1 MKKKREY
8 EGIRIM
14 VVDDNRE
21 NLKSMGRVL
30 DSLRINST
38 LEDSPLRALSRM
50 RDHSFDLVL
59 TDMKMPEMDGME
71 FIQKA
76 REISPETPLVVLTAF
91 GSIGNAVDAIKEGA
105 SDYLQKPIDIE
116 GLKGVI
122 VKSIR
127 TKGILSELNELRKH
141 VKTGV
146 GEIIYRSPLMDRV
159 LRMASTVAPT
169 MANVLILGE
178 SGTGKELVARSIQEM
193 SNRKEKPL
201 IPINCAALTES
212 ILESELFGHER
223 GAFTGAVRA
232 SKGKFELAEG
242 GTLFLDEI
250 GDLSLQTQGKLL
262 RAIEQKE
269 VMRLGGEKVI
279 KVDVRIIAATNADL
293 GVKVAGKEFREDLFY
308 RLSVF
313 TITIPPLRERKEDIP
328 LLISYF
334 LRELSEEHGFPLS
347 EVSPTVVD
355 IFTRYYWPGNI
366 RQMRNTLET
375 MVLLSRGGVISPE
388 LVPGE
393 IRREVEGEGIPVPGK
408 VRGEEKGEIL
418 PLEKMERKAIIEAL
432 ATTGNNKTKA
442 ARYLGISVRTLY
454 RKIKEYKIQS

>member
-1 MKKKREY
+1 MKEKREF
-8 EGIRIM
+8 EGLRVM
-14 VVDDNRE
+14 VVDDDLE

-30 DSLRINST
+30 NSLRIIAT
-38 LEDSPLRALSRM
+38 LVESPLGALDLM
-50 RDHSFDLVL
+50 RNHSFDLVI

-71 FIQKA
+71 FIRKA
-76 REISPETPLVVLTAF
+76 MEISPETPFVVLTAF

-127 TKGILSELNELRKH
+127 TKGILSELTELRKH

-159 LRMASTVAPT
+159 LRMVSTVAPT

-178 SGTGKELVARSIQEM
+178 SGTGKELVARAIHEM
-193 SNRKEKPL
+193 SNRKENLL

-223 GAFTGAVRA
+223 GAFTGAVHA
-232 SKGKFELAEG
+232 SKGKFEIAEG

-250 GDLSLQTQGKLL
+250 GDLSLHTQGKLL
-262 RAIEQKE
+262 RALEQKE
-269 VMRLGGEKVI
+269 VMRLGGERVI
-279 KVDVRIIAATNADL
+279 KVDVRIIAATNANL
-293 GVKVAGKEFREDLFY
+293 GVKVAEKEFREDLYY

-313 TITIPPLRERKEDIP
+313 TITIPPLRERREDIP

-334 LRELSEEHGFPLS
+334 VKKLCDDHGFPS
-347 EVSPTVVD
+347 KKVSPYVVD
-355 IFTRYYWPGNI
+355 VFTRYNWPGNI
-366 RQMRNTLET
+366 RQLRNSLET
-375 MVLLSRGGVISPE
+375 MVLLSGSGGISPE
-388 LVPGE
+388 LIPGE

-408 VRGEEKGEIL
+408 VEEEEKGEIL
-418 PLEKMERKAIIEAL
+418 PLEKMERKAIVEAL
-432 ATTGNNKTKA
+432 AATGNNKAKA
-442 ARYLGISVRTLY
+442 ARFLGISVRTLY
-454 RKIKEYKIQS
+454 RKIKEYNIQP